1 MNTYT
6 CPICGKKY
14 TSATAM
20 ANCVAECAKNEDYK
34 RALTSADDSL
44 IAAKEQLEK
53 AIEEYNSVSKDYE
66 YSLTLNKKLKRGGP
80 ATGGITRV
88 NPFLSAADQRAKESD
103 LETFLKGACG
113 IKPTATFPNSAQAT
127 KATATS
133 PKSKA
138 DIEAEKLFAEF
149 NDLAV
154 KCANACEAQG
164 GDGSLDEFV
173 EKFKELKEDFYGS
186 DTESEKEEKIEAMKE
201 ALGFLRFLMVLGGVK

>member
-1 MNTYT
+1 MYTYT

-34 RALTSADDSL
+34 RTLTSADDSL

-53 AIEEYNSVSKDYE
+53 AIEEYNSISKDYE
-66 YSLTLNKKLKRGGP
+66 YSLTLNKKLKRGGC
-80 ATGGITRV
+80 ATGGVTRV
-88 NPFLSAADQRAKESD
+88 KPFLSAADQRAKESD

-127 KATATS
+127 ATS
-133 PKSKA
+133 PKTKA
-138 DIEAEKLFAEF
+138 DIEVEKLFAEF

-201 ALGFLRFLMVLGGVK
+201 ALGFLRFLMILGGVK

>member
-34 RALTSADDSL
+34 KALTAADEEL
-44 IAAKEQLEK
+44 ISAKEQLEK

-66 YSLTLNKKLKRGGP
+66 YSLILNKKLKKGGC

-103 LETFLKGACG
+103 LESFLKGACG

-127 KATATS
+127 KATATF
-133 PKSKA
+133 PKSNA
-138 DIEAEKLFAEF
+138 DIKAEKLFAEF

-154 KCANACEAQG
+154 KCAKACEAEG
-164 GDGSLDEFV
+164 GDGGLDEFL
-173 EKFKELKEDFYGS
+173 EKFKELKEDFY
-186 DTESEKEEKIEAMKE
+186 ESETEADKMEKIAAME
-201 ALGFLRFLMVLGGVK
+201 QALGFIKFIMVLGGVN